1 MLQVLISS
9 PFLHL
14 KTWVLVLLSKKVV
27 YASSSGEGAGG
38 LDADE
43 VVGGVRIALRCLG
56 LTTFQP
62 GDKGGVVWDVGV
74 VDACM
79 EAGREEED
87 GVLVKD
93 AVGAVLDSESMDEGS
108 DSLELKT
115 TWWAPS
121 CRPSLLAR
129 VTSMMLAA
137 ACFTVP

>member
-1 MLQVLISS
+1 MLKSS

-14 KTWVLVLLSKKVV
+14 KTWDPVLLSKKVV
-27 YASSSGEGAGG
+27 YASFSGEGAGG

-87 GVLVKD
+87 GVLVRD
-93 AVGAVLDSESMDEGS
+93 AGGAVVDSESMVEGS
-108 DSLELKT
+108 DSLELRT

-137 ACFTVP
+137 DCFRVP

>member
-1 MLQVLISS
+1 MLKSS

-14 KTWVLVLLSKKVV
+14 KTWDPVLLSKKVV
-27 YASSSGEGAGG
+27 YASFSGEGSGG

-87 GVLVKD
+87 GVLVRD
-93 AVGAVLDSESMDEGS
+93 AGGAVVDSESMVEGS
-108 DSLELKT
+108 DSLELRT

-137 ACFTVP
+137 DCFRVP

>member
-1 MLQVLISS
+1 MLKSS

-14 KTWVLVLLSKKVV
+14 KTWDPVLLSKKVV
-27 YASSSGEGAGG
+27 YASFSGEGAGG

-43 VVGGVRIALRCLG
+43 VVGGARIALRCLG

-93 AVGAVLDSESMDEGS
+93 AGGAMLDSESMDEGS
-108 DSLELKT
+108 DSLELRT

-137 ACFTVP
+137 DCFRVP

>member
-1 MLQVLISS
+1 MLKSS

-14 KTWVLVLLSKKVV
+14 KTWDPVLLSKKVV
-27 YASSSGEGAGG
+27 YASLSGEGAGG

-93 AVGAVLDSESMDEGS
+93 AGGAVLDSENMDEGS
-108 DSLELKT
+108 DSLELRT

-121 CRPSLLAR
+121 CRPFLLAR

-137 ACFTVP
+137 TWFTVP

>member
-1 MLQVLISS
+1 MLKSS

-14 KTWVLVLLSKKVV
+14 KTWDPVLLSKKVV
-27 YASSSGEGAGG
+27 YSSFSGGGAGG

-93 AVGAVLDSESMDEGS
+93 AGGAMLDSESMDEGS
-108 DSLELKT
+108 DSLELRT

-137 ACFTVP
+137 DCFRVP

>member
-1 MLQVLISS
+1 M
-9 PFLHL
+9 
-14 KTWVLVLLSKKVV
+14 

-87 GVLVKD
+87 GVLVRD
-93 AVGAVLDSESMDEGS
+93 AGGAVVDSESMDEGS
-108 DSLELKT
+108 DSLELRT

-137 ACFTVP
+137 DCFRVP

>member
-1 MLQVLISS
+1 MLRSS

-14 KTWVLVLLSKKVV
+14 KTWDPVLLSKKVV
-27 YASSSGEGAGG
+27 YASFSGEGAGV

-93 AVGAVLDSESMDEGS
+93 AGGAVLDSENMDEGS
-108 DSLELKT
+108 DSLELRT

>member
-1 MLQVLISS
+1 MLKSS

-14 KTWVLVLLSKKVV
+14 KTWDPVLLSKKVV
-27 YASSSGEGAGG
+27 YASFSGEGAGG

-93 AVGAVLDSESMDEGS
+93 AGGAVLDSENMDEGS
-108 DSLELKT
+108 DSLELRT

-137 ACFTVP
+137 ACFRVP

>member
-1 MLQVLISS
+1 MLKSS

-14 KTWVLVLLSKKVV
+14 KTWDPVLLSKKVV
-27 YASSSGEGAGG
+27 YASFSGEGAGG

-93 AVGAVLDSESMDEGS
+93 AGGAVLDSENMDEGS
-108 DSLELKT
+108 DSLELRT

-137 ACFTVP
+137 DCFRVP

>member
-1 MLQVLISS
+1 MLKSS

-14 KTWVLVLLSKKVV
+14 KTWDPVLLSKKVV
-27 YASSSGEGAGG
+27 YASFSGEGAGG

-93 AVGAVLDSESMDEGS
+93 AGGAVLDSENMDEGS
-108 DSLELKT
+108 DSLELRT

-137 ACFTVP
+137 TWFTVP

>member
-1 MLQVLISS
+1 M
-9 PFLHL
+9 
-14 KTWVLVLLSKKVV
+14 
-27 YASSSGEGAGG
+27 YASFSGEGAGG

-93 AVGAVLDSESMDEGS
+93 AGGAVLDSENMDEGS
-108 DSLELKT
+108 DSLELRT

-137 ACFTVP
+137 TWFTVP

>member
-1 MLQVLISS
+1 MLKSS

-27 YASSSGEGAGG
+27 YASFSGEGAGG

-93 AVGAVLDSESMDEGS
+93 AGGAVLDSESMDEGS
-108 DSLELKT
+108 DSLELRT

-137 ACFTVP
+137 DCFRVP

>member
-1 MLQVLISS
+1 MLKSS

-14 KTWVLVLLSKKVV
+14 KTWDPVLLSKKVV
-27 YASSSGEGAGG
+27 YASFSGEGAGG

-79 EAGREEED
+79 EAGREE
-87 GVLVKD
+87 LVKD
-93 AVGAVLDSESMDEGS
+93 AGGAVLDSEYGLVGVENYLSS
-108 DSLELKT
+108 TYLPNCLPTYHALRSL
-115 TWWAPS
+115 WWQDLR
-121 CRPSLLAR
+121 C
-129 VTSMMLAA
+129 
-137 ACFTVP
+137 

>member
-1 MLQVLISS
+1 MLKSS

-14 KTWVLVLLSKKVV
+14 KTWDPVLLSKKVV
-27 YASSSGEGAGG
+27 YASFSGEGAGG

-93 AVGAVLDSESMDEGS
+93 AGGAMLDSESMDEGS
-108 DSLELKT
+108 DSLELRT

-137 ACFTVP
+137 DCFRVP

>member
-1 MLQVLISS
+1 MWPVKVAGTMNQVLKYS

-14 KTWVLVLLSKKVV
+14 KTWDPVLLSKKVV
-27 YASSSGEGAGG
+27 YASLSGEGAGG

-62 GDKGGVVWDVGV
+62 GDKGGVVRDVGV

-87 GVLVKD
+87 GVLVRD
-93 AVGAVLDSESMDEGS
+93 AGGAVVDSESMDEGG
-108 DSLELKT
+108 E
-115 TWWAPS
+115 
-121 CRPSLLAR
+121 
-129 VTSMMLAA
+129 
-137 ACFTVP
+137 

>member
-1 MLQVLISS
+1 MLRSS

-14 KTWVLVLLSKKVV
+14 KTWDQVLLSKKVV
-27 YASSSGEGAGG
+27 YASFLGEGACG

-62 GDKGGVVWDVGV
+62 GDKGGEVWDVGV

-93 AVGAVLDSESMDEGS
+93 AGGAVVDSESMDEGS
-108 DSLELKT
+108 DSLELRT

-121 CRPSLLAR
+121 CRPSLPTR
-129 VTSMMLAA
+129 VTSTMLAA
-137 ACFTVP
+137 TWFTVP

>member
-1 MLQVLISS
+1 MLKSS

-14 KTWVLVLLSKKVV
+14 KTWDPVLLSKKVV
-27 YASSSGEGAGG
+27 YASFSGEGAGG

-93 AVGAVLDSESMDEGS
+93 AGGAVLDSESMDEGS
-108 DSLELKT
+108 DSLELRT

>member
-1 MLQVLISS
+1 MLKSS

-14 KTWVLVLLSKKVV
+14 KTWDPVLLSKKVV
-27 YASSSGEGAGG
+27 YASFSGGGAGG

-93 AVGAVLDSESMDEGS
+93 AGGAVLDSESMDEGS
-108 DSLELKT
+108 DSLELRT

-137 ACFTVP
+137 DCFRVP

>member
-1 MLQVLISS
+1 MLRSS

-14 KTWVLVLLSKKVV
+14 KTWDPVLLSKKVV
-27 YASSSGEGAGG
+27 YASFSGEGAGG

-93 AVGAVLDSESMDEGS
+93 AGGAVLDSESMDEGS
-108 DSLELKT
+108 DSLELRT

-137 ACFTVP
+137 DCFRVP

>member
-1 MLQVLISS
+1 MLKSS

-14 KTWVLVLLSKKVV
+14 KTWDPVLLSKKVV
-27 YASSSGEGAGG
+27 YASFSGEGAGG

-93 AVGAVLDSESMDEGS
+93 AGGAVLDSESMDEGS
-108 DSLELKT
+108 DSLELRT

-137 ACFTVP
+137 DCFRVP